1 MELVDFK
8 NELNKELS
16 SFNIEIKDEEIEKL
30 YLYMKEL
37 IDWNEKINVTAIT
50 DEEEFLTKHIVDSLL
65 INKYLKNGEKVIDVG
80 TGGGFPGIPIAVT
93 NDVNIVLMDAVNKKL
108 NVIKDISEKLDI
120 KNIEIIHSRAEDMG
134 QDIKH
139 REQYDVCVSR
149 AVASLPTLLEYM
161 MPLVKVGGTIIC
173 MKGPNYDIEL
183 ENARRCISLFGG
195 KVEKADQ
202 YILEGNNERNILII
216 KKIKNTPKNY
226 PRKNGKPSKEPIL

>member
-16 SFNIEIKDEEIEKL
+16 SFNIEIKDKEIEKL

-108 NVIKDISEKLDI
+108 NVIKDISENLDI

-139 REQYDVCVSR
+139 REKYDVCVSR

-161 MPLVKVGGTIIC
+161 IPLVKVGGTIIC